1 MMGTNAVGLGDK
13 FIWVA
18 VVAGIASIL
27 VVVAVKVGEAI
38 VRRKTEALL
47 AAHGDS
53 GDEEPEPDR
62 TEQSDSPS

>member
-1 MMGTNAVGLGDK
+1 MGLGDK

-18 VVAGIASIL
+18 VAAGIASIL
-27 VVVAVKVGEAI
+27 VVIAVKVGEAM
-38 VRRKTEALL
+38 VRRRTEALL